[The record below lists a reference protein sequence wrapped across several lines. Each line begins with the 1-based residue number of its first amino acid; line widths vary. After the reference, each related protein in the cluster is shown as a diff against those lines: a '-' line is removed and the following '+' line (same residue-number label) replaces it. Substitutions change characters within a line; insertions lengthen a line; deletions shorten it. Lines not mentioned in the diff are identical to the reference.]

1 MNFEPAPPY
10 DRLYIQFI
18 KLFNEE
24 RDYYQCHDVM
34 EELWLE
40 EGRKPLL
47 QGLLQVAVGLHHFQN
62 GNRSGA
68 IKLLVAA
75 LQKLHAYPHLVM
87 GIDLNQLRTDAEE
100 ILDELMQQEGEL
112 PPFRDITIR
121 VVDQEL
127 EFLISNCELP
137 PIPE

>member
-1 MNFEPAPPY
+1 MNQEEMHGY
-10 DRLYIQFI
+10 DRLFVQFI
-18 KLFNEE
+18 ILFNEE

-68 IKLLVAA
+68 SKLLEAA
-75 LQKLHAYPHLVM
+75 LYKLYPYPDVIM
-87 GIDLNQLRTDAEE
+87 GIQLGQLREDVEKILQE
-100 ILDELMQQEGEL
+100 IKNSEQIL
-112 PPFRDITIR
+112 PLSFNITIQ

-127 EFLISNCELP
+127 ERCMACYEPLTDV
-137 PIPE
+137 